1 MGKIN
6 VLGFDIANLIAAGEV
21 VERPASVVKE
31 LTENAIDAGAG
42 SITVEIKHG
51 GITLIRVSDNG
62 SGIEADD
69 LPLAVL
75 RHATSK
81 IATAEDL
88 AKIGTLGFRGE
99 ALAAIA
105 AVCKMRILS
114 KTAGAEMGSAMECDG
129 GEIINVMETGCAG
142 GTTVITSEL
151 FYNVPARRKF
161 LKKDATEGAAVTAL
175 VEKIALSCPNV
186 AVKYIVDGDVRFM
199 TSGDGDLKGAIYSV
213 FGREMASRMS
223 PVDRTDSRGIR
234 IHGYI
239 GEPDLV
245 RSNKNHEIFF
255 INGRYVK
262 CRSAMAGLEQAYIS
276 HIPVQ
281 KFPVC
286 VLNMDLNPET
296 IDVNVHPSKLEV
308 KFADERAIYE
318 SVYYAVLNSLQVS
331 SRPQLHLEKTM
342 EQRMPLP
349 FKTFHEQIKDQKRL
363 SYLESNGLCT
373 VRTRANEKEKLS
385 PEDTG
390 GVPETA
396 SSAITW
402 ENALKEKIHPG
413 TSTDPALQQAQYSPL
428 QAFVPVERDKT
439 DTPQKMQLQ
448 IDEKIQIESIHPA
461 IEGVPQTVQS
471 DADMDMET
479 NPTSV
484 DRESDPLAS
493 IKQQPDVPSYIIL
506 GEAFNCYV
514 IIQLEDRILLIDKH
528 AAHERILF
536 DELCKRMDA
545 KEKHAQILMFPLKL
559 KLSDGEILALE
570 EYQGDIQATGF
581 RIQIKKRSGE
591 VIISEIPEEIGRDS
605 ASDMIAELA
614 SGLSDGTGSVEATK
628 RKFFEAKLFS
638 ASCKAA
644 IKGGRVYGEQHLRWI
659 CDHLLQVP
667 DKGGNVIKTC
677 PHGRPVAFEITKNS
691 LESQFERIT

>member
-6 VLGFDIANLIAAGEV
+6 VLSFDIANLIAAGEV

-51 GITLIRVSDNG
+51 GISLIRVSDNG
-62 SGIEADD
+62 SGMEADD

-88 AKIGTLGFRGE
+88 ASIATLGFRGE

-114 KTAGAEMGSAMECDG
+114 KTAGSEMGSAMECDG

-175 VEKIALSCPNV
+175 VEKVALSCPHV

-213 FGREMASRMS
+213 FGREIASRMS

-262 CRSAMAGLEQAYIS
+262 CRTAMAGLEQAYIS
-276 HIPVQ
+276 QIPVQ

-318 SVYYAVLNSLQVS
+318 SVYYAVLNALQAD
-331 SRPQLHLEKTM
+331 SRPQLRLEKTV
-342 EQRMPLP
+342 EQRLPLP
-349 FKTFHEQIKDQKRL
+349 FKTFNEQIKDQKRL
-363 SYLESNGLCT
+363 SYLESSGLCT
-373 VRTRANEKEKLS
+373 VRAKENEKEQV
-385 PEDTG
+385 TQ
-390 GVPETA
+390 
-396 SSAITW
+396 SAPKTEPLAPTW
-402 ENALKEKIHPG
+402 EAELKEMAFP
-413 TSTDPALQQAQYSPL
+413 SVSSMAPMSQQSQFSPL
-428 QAFVPVERDKT
+428 QAFVPVERGRA
-439 DTPQKMQLQ
+439 DTPQKMQLP
-448 IDEKIQIESIHPA
+448 IGET
-461 IEGVPQTVQS
+461 IEGNVPVENVQQAIQP
-471 DADMDMET
+471 DANIAGNCEENSASAAKDTDI
-479 NPTSV
+479 
-484 DRESDPLAS
+484 LAS
-493 IKQQPDVPSYIIL
+493 LKQHANVPEYTIL

-514 IIQLEDRILLIDKH
+514 IVQLEDRILLIDKH

-536 DELCKRMDA
+536 DELCRRMDA

-559 KLSDGEILALE
+559 KLGDEELLALE
-570 EYQGDIQATGF
+570 EYREDIKATGF
-581 RIQIKKRSGE
+581 QLQIKKRPGE

-614 SGLSDGTGSVEATK
+614 AGLSDGTGSIEATK
-628 RKFFEAKLFS
+628 RKFFESKLFS

-659 CDHLLQVP
+659 CDHLLQTP
-667 DKGGNVIKTC
+667 DKGGSAVKTC

>member
-6 VLGFDIANLIAAGEV
+6 VLSFDIANLIAAGEV

-51 GITLIRVSDNG
+51 GISLIRVSDNG
-62 SGIEADD
+62 SGMEADD
-69 LPLAVL
+69 LSLAVL

-88 AKIGTLGFRGE
+88 ASIATLGFRGE

-114 KTAGAEMGSAMECDG
+114 KTAGSEMGSAMECDG

-175 VEKIALSCPNV
+175 VEKVALSCPHV

-213 FGREMASRMS
+213 FGREIASRMS

-262 CRSAMAGLEQAYIS
+262 CRTAMAGLEQAYIS
-276 HIPVQ
+276 QIPVQ

-318 SVYYAVLNSLQVS
+318 SVYYAVLNALQAD
-331 SRPQLHLEKTM
+331 SRPQLRLEKTV
-342 EQRMPLP
+342 EQRLPLP
-349 FKTFHEQIKDQKRL
+349 FKTFNEQIKDQKRL
-363 SYLESNGLCT
+363 SYLESSGLCT
-373 VRTRANEKEKLS
+373 VRAKENEKEQV
-385 PEDTG
+385 TQ
-390 GVPETA
+390 
-396 SSAITW
+396 SAPKTEPLAPTW
-402 ENALKEKIHPG
+402 EAELKEMAFP
-413 TSTDPALQQAQYSPL
+413 SVSSMAPMSQQSQFSPL
-428 QAFVPVERDKT
+428 QAFVPVERGRA
-439 DTPQKMQLQ
+439 DTPQKMQLP
-448 IDEKIQIESIHPA
+448 IGET
-461 IEGVPQTVQS
+461 IEGNVPVENVQQAIQP
-471 DADMDMET
+471 DANIAGNCEENSASAAKDTDI
-479 NPTSV
+479 
-484 DRESDPLAS
+484 LAS
-493 IKQQPDVPSYIIL
+493 LKQHANVPEYTIL

-514 IIQLEDRILLIDKH
+514 IVQLEDRILLIDKH

-559 KLSDGEILALE
+559 KLGDEELLALE
-570 EYQGDIQATGF
+570 EYREDIKATGF
-581 RIQIKKRSGE
+581 QLQIKKRPGE

-614 SGLSDGTGSVEATK
+614 AGLSDGTGSIEATK
-628 RKFFEAKLFS
+628 RKFFESKLFS

-659 CDHLLQVP
+659 CDHLLQTP
-667 DKGGNVIKTC
+667 DKGGSAVKTC

>member
-6 VLGFDIANLIAAGEV
+6 VLSFDIANLIAAGEV

-31 LTENAIDAGAG
+31 LTENAIDAGAS

-51 GITLIRVSDNG
+51 GISLIRVSDNG
-62 SGIEADD
+62 GGMEADD

-88 AKIGTLGFRGE
+88 ASIATLGFRGE

-114 KTAGAEMGSAMECDG
+114 KPASAEMGSSMECDG

-175 VEKIALSCPNV
+175 VEKVALSCPHV

-262 CRSAMAGLEQAYIS
+262 CRTAMAGLEQAYIS
-276 HIPVQ
+276 QIPVQ

-318 SVYYAVLNSLQVS
+318 SVYYAVLNALQAD
-331 SRPQLHLEKTM
+331 SRPQLRLEKTM
-342 EQRMPLP
+342 EQRLPLP
-349 FKTFHEQIKDQKRL
+349 FKTFNEQMKDQKRL

-373 VRTRANEKEKLS
+373 VRTKENEKEQI
-385 PEDTG
+385 
-390 GVPETA
+390 VPSTPNTA
-396 SSAITW
+396 ASAATW
-402 ENALKEKIHPG
+402 EAELKEMTFPAFSPTVL
-413 TSTDPALQQAQYSPL
+413 TSQQSQFSPL
-428 QAFVPVERDKT
+428 QAFVPVERGSA
-439 DTPQKMQLQ
+439 DTPQKMQLH
-448 IDEKIQIESIHPA
+448 IGETIEEKAAVVDIQKAMMPDTDIVGDGEKNSA
-461 IEGVPQTVQS
+461 SVVE
-471 DADMDMET
+471 ET
-479 NPTSV
+479 G
-484 DRESDPLAS
+484 DILAS
-493 IKQQPDVPSYIIL
+493 LKQHEDIPEYTIL

-514 IIQLEDRILLIDKH
+514 IVQLEDRILLIDKH

-559 KLSDGEILALE
+559 KLEDEELLALE
-570 EYQGDIQATGF
+570 EYKEDIKATGF
-581 RIQIKKRSGE
+581 QIQIKKRSGE
-591 VIISEIPEEIGRDS
+591 VIISEIPEEIGRDG

-614 SGLSDGTGSVEATK
+614 AGLSNGTGSVEATR

-659 CDHLLQVP
+659 CDHLLQTP
-667 DKGGNVIKTC
+667 DKGGSAVKTC